1 MHNAYSVGALKM
13 RLFFIVLILGAAL
26 VLSGCVQPPEEPEVT
41 EKVASGEW
49 TADGVVSENEYSKT
63 MVLVAPA
70 RQGYSGGS
78 MEISWKNDQEYLY
91 MALNGTAQG
100 WVSIG
105 FDPAEWM
112 KNADIVMGSV
122 KPGSVQVLDEY
133 STGNY
138 GPHLEDTSLG
148 GSDDLLEVG
157 GRQDGEN
164 IIIEFKRKLDTG
176 DRFDK
181 VLVPGEAVSI
191 IWASSDSSDLDF
203 KHDVAYGE
211 GILTLSSVNEAVPAA
226 SNALTARE
234 VEGILFIREE
244 EKVARDLYQ
253 AFYDEFNLTV
263 FSDLARSEQS
273 HMDSIKIA
281 VDKYGLE
288 DPVIEEQGVFTNQTL
303 KQMYEQLLAS
313 GKQSEEDAL
322 KASATFE
329 EISIIDLEKELNVT
343 KSEDVRLIYEG
354 LLAGSRKH
362 LRSYV
367 RDLQELGVSYVPKH
381 LTLGEFNETVT

>member
-1 MHNAYSVGALKM
+1 M
-13 RLFFIVLILGAAL
+13 RPLFIIMVLGAAL
-26 VLSGCVQPPEEPEVT
+26 VLSGCVQPPEEPKVT
-41 EKVASGEW
+41 ERAASGEW
-49 TADGVVSENEYSKT
+49 TPDGVVSENEYSKS

-91 MALNGTAQG
+91 MALNGTARG

-105 FDPAEWM
+105 FDPSEWM
-112 KNADIVMGSV
+112 KDADIVMGFINS
-122 KPGSVQVLDEY
+122 GSVQVLDEY

-138 GPHLEDTSLG
+138 GPHLEDTVLG

-157 GRQDGEN
+157 GRQDGGDM
-164 IIIEFKRKLDTG
+164 IIEFKRKLDTG

-181 VLVPGEAVSI
+181 VLVPGEAVSM
-191 IWASSDSSDLDF
+191 IWASSDSSDHDF

-211 GILTLSSVNEAVPAA
+211 GILTLSSVDEAPPAA
-226 SNALTARE
+226 AKALTARE
-234 VEGILFIREE
+234 IEGILFIREE

-253 AFYDEFNLTV
+253 AYYDEFNLTV

-303 KQMYEQLLAS
+303 KQMYDQLLAS

-322 KASATFE
+322 KASAAFE
-329 EISIIDLEKELNVT
+329 EISIIDLEKELSVT
-343 KSEDVRLIYEG
+343 QAEDVRLIYEG

-367 RDLQELGVSYVPKH
+367 RDLQEMGISYIPRH
-381 LTLGEFNETVT
+381 LNSGEYNETVT